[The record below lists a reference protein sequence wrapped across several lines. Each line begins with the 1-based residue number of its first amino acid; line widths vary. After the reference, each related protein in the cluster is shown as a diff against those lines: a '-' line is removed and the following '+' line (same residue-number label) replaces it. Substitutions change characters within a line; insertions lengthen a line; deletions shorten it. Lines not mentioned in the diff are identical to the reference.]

1 MDMRLPTNM
10 EVTNGS
16 QSLEGQFLIAMPG
29 MSDNRFSRTVIY
41 MCAHTDDGAMGLVIN
56 QQAEDMSYAGLLF
69 KLELFSKIDTDINS
83 NVKMLSVHIG
93 GPVATSRG
101 FVLHSSDYFI
111 KDSTLLI
118 NDDICLTSTIDIIQA
133 IADGSGPQQ
142 SMTAIG
148 YSGWGPGQLEFEIQ
162 RNGWLNCPADQEIIF
177 ENDINRKYDHALTN
191 MGIDP
196 AFLAHDHGHA

>member
-1 MDMRLPTNM
+1 
-10 EVTNGS
+10 
-16 QSLEGQFLIAMPG
+16 
-29 MSDNRFSRTVIY
+29 
-41 MCAHTDDGAMGLVIN
+41 
-56 QQAEDMSYAGLLF
+56 MSYASLLS
-69 KLELFSKIDTDINS
+69 KLELFSGSDIEINT
-83 NVKMLSVHIG
+83 NIKTLSVHIG

-101 FVLHSSDYFI
+101 FVLHSNDYFI
-111 KDSTLLI
+111 HDSTLPI
-118 NDDICLTSTIDIIQA
+118 SNGICLTSTIDIIQA
-133 IADGSGPQQ
+133 IADGRGPQH

-177 ENDINRKYDHALTN
+177 ENDIDLKYDHALTN